1 MLVFLRL
8 VFLADERFELVRLE
22 CEVDDRSEV
31 FALPVTF
38 RLPEGL
44 DFPEDRDCPEVLDCP
59 ESLALDGVFDF
70 TDFLDFVGAGDCP
83 ALFDVVWPR
92 VFSNRSFFLLSSAFL
107 EPLVFRDALTFPELL
122 CFLLEFRDLPFFD
135 QRFGLVFL

>member
-38 RLPEGL
+38 RLPEDL
-44 DFPEDRDCPEVLDCP
+44 DFPEVLDCL

-70 TDFLDFVGAGDCP
+70 TDFLDFVGVGDCP

-107 EPLVFRDALTFPELL
+107 EPLVFRDALAFPELL